1 MSSST
6 TARNKM
12 SKRRKTKKVS
22 EPVIAKFLV
31 KFNNN
36 PDNMFPMKVFNLKK
50 CVPRIERW
58 LKGTGDTW
66 KYALLKDNEGMI
78 LSYYHP
84 SNGTNPIDQETYT
97 KLFKKESFSLYIIPS
112 RSYKRKY
119 DNPKPKSI
127 RVGSLDDVAA
137 LYNKDDVLR
146 IDIYQKGKLINSF
159 NGEFKKKR

>member
-1 MSSST
+1 MSSS

-12 SKRRKTKKVS
+12 SKPRKTKKVS

-36 PDNMFPMKVFNLKK
+36 PNMFTMKVFNLNK

-66 KYALLKDNEGMI
+66 KYALLKDQAGMI

-84 SNGTNPIDQETYT
+84 SNGTNAIDKETYT
-97 KLFKKESFSLYIIPS
+97 KLFKKESFTLYIIPS
-112 RSYKRKY
+112 KAYKRAN
-119 DNPKPKSI
+119 DNPKPVSK
-127 RVGSLDDVAA
+127 RVYSLDDVSAF
-137 LYNKDDVLR
+137 YKKEDVLR
-146 IDIYQKGKLINSF
+146 IDVYQKGKVINSF
-159 NGEFKKKR
+159 NGQFKKKR